1 MSGSVDNDRYALVA
15 RKADEWAASLVDLGH
30 RNTLLHFKDT
40 KTASLD
46 LTGASLAPLDRL
58 LSGSAESLRML
69 LPDPQTLK
77 DACVRARNI
86 KRRIV
91 ALEEEQGIQAGRIAH
106 GLVRLA
112 ARPGASGRSA
122 LALRAPLLLRA
133 VEITAKTVSES
144 DYVLQSGDDV
154 EVNPVLLYSLAHEH
168 GAEFKL
174 DEFTE
179 RLNAAAAEADG
190 PQAQLQMVYEIL
202 RLEVAKQDI
211 ELSLEA
217 KTMIGLFS
225 YEKLPMV
232 EDLRKATE
240 LLAGN
245 DVISALAGDSAA
257 LSSLQDDGRGFTFV
271 EVDDI
276 SPRDEVLVQD
286 ADSSQ
291 QKAIS
296 AALAGHNVLIEGPP
310 GTGKS
315 QTIANIIAGAAARG
329 LKVLFVAEKRAAIE
343 AVTQRL
349 ADVDLDGL
357 VFDLHQQK
365 LNKRQL
371 AQQLAQSLDRAAGER
386 PVRVDE
392 LNAGYADRR
401 RRAIGYATELHAK
414 RTPWEISAFEA
425 MEELL
430 RLPPA
435 AQTRLRFRGSVLQ
448 TLSAQVMPQVSQDL
462 QEYVDSSGPR
472 IRRGDSPWSQATDI
486 RTEADI
492 EGILG
497 RLDDLTAKTLH
508 RSTQDMDLIL
518 RQTGLRPTGWDRWLA
533 RGAGG

>member
-179 RLNAAAAEADG
+179 RRNAAAAEADG

-245 DVISALAGDSAA
+245 DVISVSDSAA
-257 LSSLQDDGRGFTFV
+257 LSSLQDGGRGFTFV

-291 QKAIS
+291 QKRDLRGAGRTQR
-296 AALAGHNVLIEGPP
+296 ADRKGHRAL
-310 GTGKS
+310 GKS

-435 AQTRLRFRGSVLQ
+435 AQTRLRFRGSALQ

-472 IRRGDSPWSQATDI
+472 IRRGDSPW
-486 RTEADI
+486 
-492 EGILG
+492 
-497 RLDDLTAKTLH
+497 
-508 RSTQDMDLIL
+508 L
-518 RQTGLRPTGWDRWLA
+518 R
-533 RGAGG
+533 